1 MDDLFRYNGADW
13 TGFALTLASLH
24 MLGDHR
30 RAGFLLG
37 AAASVAWAAFSVQ
50 AESTPTLIANCVFLT
65 LNLRGW
71 AKWRARP
78 ETQGDPPAA
87 SQ

>member
-1 MDDLFRYNGADW
+1 MDDLLRYNGADW
-13 TGFALTLASLH
+13 AGFGLTLVSLH

-37 AAASVAWAAFSVQ
+37 AVASVAWALFSVQ
-50 AESTPTLIANCVFLT
+50 AESTPTLIANGVFLA

-71 AKWRARP
+71 AKWRPRDDA
-78 ETQGDPPAA
+78 GGAGL
-87 SQ
+87 

>member
-1 MDDLFRYNGADW
+1 MDDLLRYNGADW
-13 TGFALTLASLH
+13 AGFALTLVSLH

-37 AAASVAWAAFSVQ
+37 AVASVVWAVFAVQ
-50 AESTPTLIANCVFLT
+50 TGSTATLVANGVFLV

-71 AKWRARP
+71 AKWSPR
-78 ETQGDPPAA
+78 GDEGAA
-87 SQ
+87 GR